1 MVRKLIEWAVNNPF
15 VVILL
20 AVGLAG
26 FGVYAFLNVN
36 VEAYPDPAPAIIE
49 VVAQYP
55 GASAEEMER
64 LVTIPLEVT
73 LAGMPGLTYTR
84 SKSLA
89 GLSHLRN
96 QFEYGVDFYKARQ
109 EVINRFQAVQGL
121 PVGVTP
127 TISPVTPTGEL
138 IRYTLSNPR
147 GLDGRELPIYA
158 LTDLKSLQ
166 DWTLVR
172 QFRRVPRIIDV
183 SSFGGETK
191 RYEIHP
197 DPDRLRRYG
206 ITLNQ
211 LQNAVANSNSNVGG
225 DYLIQGQTA
234 LNVRGFGLIGGG
246 LDPMQQVLG
255 LEAKEMEEYLAAA
268 PTISTADRARFLAA
282 VTSGKVMPP
291 LNETEQRQ
299 LRELRRIVGAKAAV
313 KAAGILR
320 AGDEARIRD
329 IREIVV
335 AAVNNVP
342 VRVKD
347 LVEGGPEL
355 SPGEALGTRG
365 VVVGHPTR
373 LGMVSVTRPLR
384 DAQGNLVRD
393 KDGKPI
399 WANEEDKVQG
409 IVLLRKGEESLPAL
423 NAVKARAE
431 EDNDRSGVLLPG
443 VQIEPHFDLTYLL
456 HVTTETVQENLIL
469 GMVLVTVILLM
480 FLSNVRSALIVAINI
495 PLALLFAFS
504 VLFLRGK
511 SANLLSIGAVDFGII
526 VDSSVIMVEN
536 IYRHISAGEHAE
548 LPLKDRIARASQ
560 EVERGL
566 FFSTAIMIC
575 AFIPLFTMQGPEGQ
589 IFGPMAD
596 TYAFALGGAL
606 LLALTLAPVL
616 CLLFFKRL
624 GPARDNFLVRWLKSR
639 YLRQLERCL
648 NYRWVT
654 MGVFATLL
662 GVTLVFMVPHLG
674 REFMPELEE
683 GNLYNRGT
691 FPVNASLQEV
701 ASKCRTARELMRQYP
716 EVELVATQVGRPDDG
731 TDPTG
736 FYNAEFHVPLKP
748 QTDWPKRHRDVFEL
762 RLPRFL
768 GGQVLWS
775 YAYMRAVTK
784 PELIKEMND
793 ELVRKLPAVDW
804 NFSQYIRDN
813 VMESLSGVKGDNS
826 IKIIGPDLDKLEA
839 LAKEVER
846 RLEAVDENGE
856 RKIKGIVDV
865 GIFRIKGQTN
875 LDLRSDPKKCQFWGV
890 PVGDVNNVIQ
900 TAVGGQAFTRLVEG
914 EKTFDVTLRW
924 PWRLRSD
931 EHSILN
937 IPVDITNNTVTGGVP
952 SVPQTAVSGPSTG
965 LDPRGMS
972 IAMPSLYG
980 GAFAGTVNNISS
992 TPRRRLADLVTPL
1005 NDQGQPDPKG
1015 HFIRPGT
1022 STIYREQ
1029 GMRFIPVKF
1038 SVRGRDLA
1046 SAVADAQRATAD
1058 LFVPPYR
1065 ADWSGEF
1072 EEMERAE
1079 RRLLLI
1085 IPLSLVLIFVLLYL
1099 AFRSFLDVFVILSN
1113 VIALSMGGV
1122 WALLI
1127 TGTNFSISAAV
1138 GFISIFGVAIMDGLL
1153 SVSYF
1158 NALRVAGLPLRE
1170 AILRGAGMRVRPMMM
1185 TALTAIFG
1193 LLPAALSTRIGS
1205 QTQQPLAI
1213 VVVGGMAMTLLL
1225 NRYLMPVLYSFYGH
1239 REPSAAASRLAH

>member
-1 MVRKLIEWAVNNPF
+1 MVRKLIEWAVSNPF
-15 VVILL
+15 VVIVLT
-20 AVGLAG
+20 VGLAG
-26 FGVYAFLNVN
+26 FGTYAFLNVN

-109 EVINRFQAVQGL
+109 EVINRFQTVQGL
-121 PVGVTP
+121 PNGVTP
-127 TISPVTPTGEL
+127 TISPFTPTGEL

-211 LQNAVANSNSNVGG
+211 LQNAIANSNSNVGG

-246 LDPMQQVLG
+246 LDPVQQVLG
-255 LEAKEMEEYLAAA
+255 LEVKEMEEYLAAA
-268 PTISTADRARFLAA
+268 PTMAVADRARFLAA
-282 VTSGKVMPP
+282 ITTGKVTPP
-291 LNETEQRQ
+291 LNEAEQQR
-299 LRELRRIVGAKAAV
+299 LREIRRIVGAKAAV

-320 AGDEARIRD
+320 AGDEQRIRD
-329 IREIVV
+329 IRQIVV

-342 VRVKD
+342 IRVKD
-347 LVEGGPEL
+347 LVEGGPVV
-355 SPGEALGTRG
+355 STSDPIGTRG

-384 DAQGNLVRD
+384 DAQGSLVQD
-393 KDGKPI
+393 KEGKPI
-399 WANEEDKVQG
+399 WVDEEDKVQG
-409 IVLLRKGEESLPAL
+409 IVLLRKGEDSLPAL
-423 NAVKARAE
+423 NAVKARLD

-443 VQIEPHFDLTYLL
+443 AQIEPHFDLTYLL

-536 IYRHISAGEHAE
+536 IYRHISAGEHPE
-548 LPLKDRIARASQ
+548 LPLKDRIIRAST
-560 EVERGL
+560 EVERAL
-566 FFSTAIMIC
+566 FFSTAIMVC

-606 LLALTLAPVL
+606 LLAVTVAPVL

-624 GPARDNFLVRWLKSR
+624 GPSRDNFLVRWLKSR
-639 YLRQLERCL
+639 YLKQLDRCL
-648 NYRWVT
+648 RYRWVT
-654 MGVFATLL
+654 LAIFVALVVGTLGL
-662 GVTLVFMVPHLG
+662 LPFVG

-691 FPVNASLQEV
+691 FPVNASLPEV
-701 ASKCRTARELMRQYP
+701 ARNCRGARELMRQYP
-716 EVELVATQVGRPDDG
+716 EVELVATQIGRPDDG

-748 QTDWPKRHRDVFEL
+748 QKQWPKRKRDVFQL
-762 RLPRFL
+762 RLPGWL
-768 GGQVLWS
+768 GGRVLWS
-775 YAYMRAVTK
+775 YAYMRAASK
-784 PELIKEMND
+784 PELVQEMND
-793 ELVRKLPAVDW
+793 ELIRKLPAVDW

-826 IKIIGPDLDKLEA
+826 VKIIGPNLDKLEE
-839 LAKEVER
+839 LAEAVKK

-856 RKIKGIVDV
+856 RKIKGIENV

-875 LDLRSDPKKCQFWGV
+875 LDLRSDPRKCEYWGV
-890 PVGDVNNVIQ
+890 AVADVNNVIQ

-914 EKTFDVTLRW
+914 EKTFDVTGRW
-924 PWRLRSD
+924 PWRLRSS
-931 EHSILN
+931 EYAILN

-952 SVPQTAVSGPSTG
+952 SIPQTTVSGPSTG
-965 LDPRGMS
+965 LDPRGLS

-980 GAFAGTVNNISS
+980 SAWAGTVNNISS

-1005 NDQGQPDPKG
+1005 NDQGQPDPDG
-1015 HFIRPGT
+1015 HFIRPGA

-1029 GMRFIPVKF
+1029 GLRFIPVKF

-1046 SAVADAQRATAD
+1046 GAVADAQRATAE
-1058 LFVPPYR
+1058 LFEPPYR
-1065 ADWSGEF
+1065 AEWSGEF

-1079 RRLLLI
+1079 RRLMFI
-1085 IPLSLVLIFVLLYL
+1085 IPLSLGLIFVLLYL
-1099 AFRSFLDVFVILSN
+1099 AFHSTVDALLVFSN
-1113 VIALSMGGV
+1113 VIALSLGGV

-1153 SVSYF
+1153 LVSYF
-1158 NALRVAGLPLRE
+1158 NQLRANGLPLRE
-1170 AILRGAGMRVRPMMM
+1170 AIMQGAEKRVRPVMM

-1193 LLPAALSTRIGS
+1193 LLPAALSTRIGA

-1213 VVVGGMAMTLLL
+1213 VVVGGMISTLFLT
-1225 NRYLMPVLYSFYGH
+1225 RYLMPVLYSFYGH